1 MRAETLTTHLNSSL
15 VFVSVAVAVIASF
28 VALDLAQR
36 SSESEDWSRRLWI
49 GAAGVTMGLG
59 IWSMH
64 YIGMLALE
72 MDMTVSY
79 DDTLVVLSLIAAVAG
94 SLVALAVVSR
104 PQTTTRGVVS
114 AAAFMG
120 FAIAAMHYLGMA
132 SMQMDATIH
141 WNVPLVVLSLAV
153 GFGASLFALWL
164 IVRIRSTA
172 VEFGFAR
179 RLLASLLLGLGVAGL
194 HYIAMAS
201 ATFRATSGM
210 QATTGMAGMRKG
222 LHTDSL
228 VILLVIG
235 AGVMLAVLI
244 GGAGVDRRRATLAK
258 DLSLVANL
266 ARRLARLGGARER
279 VCEAIRELSRADYVL
294 LIESDGKHGV
304 TVTAADGIETGGE
317 YGPLLASSHVRAA
330 IDRGKAEFVSELDGG
345 ERALG
350 LAGATSV
357 LFEPLLLDGRS
368 IGVLAVV
375 WRERVREL
383 PERTAT
389 FLGMLAAEAAVAI
402 DRETLLSQ
410 LEYLSRRDELT
421 GLLNRRVLAEEL
433 ERQIELSRIEQRP
446 LAVVMLDMDHFKA
459 YNDEHGHQAGDRLL
473 RTAAAAWTTALREN
487 DTIARYGG
495 EEFVAILPD
504 CTLEAGVAVAE
515 QLRRALPAGVT
526 CSAGVAALANGA
538 SASDLIG
545 RADRALYD
553 AKRAGRD
560 LTRADSGGLAS
571 RSGEIPGGEPRV
583 KRSAAHAAYRER

>member
-1 MRAETLTTHLNSSL
+1 VRAETLTTHLNSSL
-15 VFVSVAVAVIASF
+15 VFTSIAVAVIASF

-36 SSESEDWSRRLWI
+36 STESEAWVRRLWI

-64 YIGMLALE
+64 FIGMLALE
-72 MDMTVSY
+72 MEMTVSY
-79 DDTLVVLSLIAAVAG
+79 DNALVVLSLVAAVGG

-104 PQTTTRGVVS
+104 PQASRRGVLS

-164 IVRIRSTA
+164 IVRIRSSA
-172 VEFGFAR
+172 VGFGFAR

-201 ATFRATSGM
+201 ATFRATAGM
-210 QATTGMAGMRKG
+210 QATAGMRKG
-222 LHTDSL
+222 LHTESL

-235 AGVMLAVLI
+235 AGIMLAVLI

-266 ARRLARLGGARER
+266 ARQLARLGGARER
-279 VCEAIRELSRADYVL
+279 VCAAIRELARADYVV
-294 LIESDGKHGV
+294 LIEPADEHGAA
-304 TVTAADGIETGGE
+304 VTAVDGIALDGDHRQ
-317 YGPLLASSHVRAA
+317 LLTSTHVRAA
-330 IDRGKAEFVSELDGG
+330 IGEGEAAFVSELHDA
-345 ERALG
+345 ERTHG
-350 LAGATSV
+350 LPGATSV

-368 IGVLAVV
+368 VGVLAVV
-375 WRERVREL
+375 WRERVRQL
-383 PERTAT
+383 PEREAT
-389 FLGMLAAEAAVAI
+389 FLGMLAAEAAVVI
-402 DRETLLSQ
+402 DRETLLSR

-421 GLLNRRVLAEEL
+421 GLLNRRVFAEEL
-433 ERQIELSRIEQRP
+433 ERQIELSRTEHRP

-473 RTAAAAWTTALREN
+473 RTAAAAWTAALREN

-504 CTLEAGVAVAE
+504 CTLDAGVAVAE
-515 QLRRALPAGVT
+515 QLRRALPAGAT
-526 CSAGVAALANGA
+526 CSAGVATLANGA

-560 LTRADSGGLAS
+560 LTRADSGGLAA
-571 RSGEIPGGEPRV
+571 RRGNVPGGEPRV
-583 KRSAAHAAYRER
+583 KRSAASVYPDR

>member
-1 MRAETLTTHLNSSL
+1 VRAETLTTHLNSSL
-15 VFVSVAVAVIASF
+15 VFVSIAVAVIASF

-36 SSESEDWSRRLWI
+36 SSESEAWVRRLWI
-49 GAAGVTMGLG
+49 GAAAVTMGLG

-64 YIGMLALE
+64 FIGMLALE
-72 MDMTVSY
+72 METAVSY
-79 DDTLVVLSLIAAVAG
+79 DATLVVLSLIAAVGG
-94 SLVALAVVSR
+94 SSVALAVVSR
-104 PQTTTRGVVS
+104 PQTSKLGVVS

-141 WNVPLVVLSLAV
+141 WNVPLVVLSLVV

-164 IVRIRSTA
+164 IVRIRSSA

-201 ATFRATSGM
+201 ATFRGTVDM
-210 QATTGMAGMRKG
+210 QGMAGVHKG
-222 LHTDSL
+222 LRTDSL

-235 AGVMLAVLI
+235 AGIMLVVLV
-244 GGAGVDRRRATLAK
+244 GGAGVDRRRATLAN

-266 ARRLARLGGARER
+266 ARQLARLGGARKR
-279 VCEAIRELSRADYVL
+279 VCEAIRELSRADYVV
-294 LIESDGKHGV
+294 LIEPDDERGAA
-304 TVTAADGIETGGE
+304 VTAVDGIELGIE
-317 YGPLLASSHVRAA
+317 LDRLLTSSHVRAG
-330 IDRGKAEFVSELDGG
+330 ISDGKAAFIAELNDA
-345 ERALG
+345 ERTHG
-350 LAGATSV
+350 LPGASSV

-368 IGVLAVV
+368 VGVLAVV
-375 WRERVREL
+375 WRGRVRQL

-421 GLLNRRVLAEEL
+421 GLLNRRVLSEEL
-433 ERQIELSRIEQRP
+433 ERQIELSRVEQRP

-473 RTAAAAWTTALREN
+473 RAAAAAWTAALREK

-495 EEFVAILPD
+495 EEFVAVLPD
-504 CTLEAGVAVAE
+504 CTLDAGVAVAE

-526 CSAGVAALANGA
+526 CSAGVATLAGGA

-560 LTRADSGGLAS
+560 LTRADSGGLAA
-571 RSGEIPGGEPRV
+571 RSGELPRGEPRV
-583 KRSAAHAAYRER
+583 KRAGAPAYPER

>member
-1 MRAETLTTHLNSSL
+1 VRADTLTTHLNSSL
-15 VFVSVAVAVIASF
+15 VFVSIAVAVIASF

-36 SSESEDWSRRLWI
+36 STESESWVRRLWI
-49 GAAGVTMGLG
+49 GSAGVTMGLG

-64 YIGMLALE
+64 FIGMLALE
-72 MDMTVSY
+72 MGMTVSY
-79 DDTLVVLSLIAAVAG
+79 ENTLVVLSLVAAVGG

-104 PQTTTRGVVS
+104 PQATKRGVVS

-141 WNVPLVVLSLAV
+141 WNVLLVVLSITV

-164 IVRIRSTA
+164 IVHIRSSA

-201 ATFRATSGM
+201 ATFRATAGM
-210 QATTGMAGMRKG
+210 QATTGMRKG

-228 VILLVIG
+228 VILLVVG
-235 AGVMLAVLI
+235 AGIMLAVLI

-266 ARRLARLGGARER
+266 ARRLARLGAARER
-279 VCEAIRELSRADYVL
+279 VCEAIRELSRADYVV
-294 LIESDGKHGV
+294 LIEPDDEHGAAVTAVDGIELDSEHRQLLTSSNARAGLSDGK
-304 TVTAADGIETGGE
+304 A
-317 YGPLLASSHVRAA
+317 R
-330 IDRGKAEFVSELDGG
+330 FVSELHDA
-345 ERALG
+345 ERTHG
-350 LAGATSV
+350 LPDATSV

-368 IGVLAVV
+368 VGVLAVV

-383 PERTAT
+383 PERTTT

-421 GLLNRRVLAEEL
+421 GLLNRRVLGEEL
-433 ERQIELSRIEQRP
+433 QRQIELSRVEHRP

-473 RTAAAAWTTALREN
+473 RTAAAAWTAALREN

-504 CTLEAGVAVAE
+504 CTLDAGVAVAE

-526 CSAGVAALANGA
+526 CSAGVATLTNGV

-560 LTRADSGGLAS
+560 LTRADSGGLAV
-571 RSGEIPGGEPRV
+571 RSGDVPGGEPRL
-583 KRSAAHAAYRER
+583 KRSAAAAAYPDR